1 MSAEVAGL
9 IAAIIVV
16 AYNIRVG
23 VAALGRRRMGPFV

>member
-16 AYNIRVG
+16 TYNLRIG
-23 VAALGRRRMGPFV
+23 IAALRGRRMGPFV